1 MWEVYQ
7 CEVVEFDILV
17 DEDGCDLLRDDVF
30 ADLMVR
36 IRAGEFFSVI
46 IGTPCS
52 TFSVARIPKNGV
64 YDGGPRQL
72 RDINRPGRGRTNLN
86 LSDQRTLDL
95 ANILVERS
103 VLIARAVRAAGG
115 TFLIENP
122 PTRSDPASE
131 LYRWMWRSHASLWMH
146 PSVAALVAES
156 SSRMATFPQCA
167 LGGEF
172 QKWTS
177 LLYSVEL
184 EPSLAHLRKLTCVHA
199 RHAKQAT
206 GQDPDG
212 KWRSAGAAAYPAAM
226 NALLGDACRSTLRSR
241 RLHVGSS
248 RPHAA
253 DGAEHVVLAG
263 ASKASSGSL
272 RRLEPEV
279 EEVLRT
285 ERFAEANAPPT
296 TEWADA
302 PQVASDPPGPFSTNN
317 LMSSDMQARLHR
329 FRIQVGAC
337 LHAARRGRWKWARD
351 HRPEPL
357 FATEEECLLPP
368 ARGWV
373 WAYNDADLLWYAV
386 TPSAWPHD
394 PPPGDI
400 STGVVVQYA
409 REHGYSDME
418 IISFIAH
425 GYPGPDLERCAV
437 LGPPH
442 VGALKAP
449 EAFEKAS
456 SKDRAKG
463 WVRAGYLLPPV
474 WPMRADPMNIV
485 FRNEKGRMTID
496 KTMQL
501 VAGVDAYNSRIDLA
515 SQPAIDYVSVAM
527 LGRACAIFL
536 TSSVPV
542 LVWGFDLEAYFRKTG
557 KQRAHVWMSGFVHA
571 DGYGADERVQFGQ
584 REAPVL
590 CGRQSCFLV
599 WAIRREL
606 DRLDAAHPPTD
617 PMLRGWM
624 QARRQRCDEGDVA
637 WLWAALSFVLMYV
650 DDVGAVSVDDLLYHA
665 DGSEW
670 FVLRDGLR
678 VRYSRAWLHFEAAIG
693 VVMQFGH
700 TDSMDKRVSPRV
712 EMVFLGVTI
721 ALLSKV
727 MFLSEEKAKSYRAT
741 VLDCVRSPR
750 QPNGTVLVAPS
761 ALSSMMHKLLHAAT
775 VVPLGRQHLF
785 HVMRSSKADARSAGG
800 MKPLGAKALQE
811 LEWWAAKLQQANV
824 VAGVPLASRTVFPTC
839 DDPSVLT
846 PYSDASREI
855 GAVHESGYGA
865 WVIMDG
871 IFFYVEG
878 RWSEAEVAMLD
889 INALELAAM
898 NIGSFTFLEEAR
910 RRGVSISHL
919 CEFTDNT
926 SAEYAADR
934 GKPSSAR
941 LTELVTR
948 RYDALYE
955 MGVSGACERVAS
967 ADNDIADGLSRG
979 GEMLADALRMAS
991 AAQLQ
996 MVRLEAVGQWRDIS
1010 YLLNLK

>member
-1 MWEVYQ
+1 MWSVYGI
-7 CEVVEFDILV
+7 EVVEVDTLV
-17 DEDGCDLLRDDVF
+17 DGHDCDLLRDEVF
-30 ADLMVR
+30 ADLLAR
-36 IRAGEFFSVI
+36 IRSGEFFTAI

-72 RDINRPGRGRTNLN
+72 RDISRPGLGRKGLS
-86 LSDQRTLDL
+86 LSDQRVLDFS
-95 ANILVERS
+95 NILVERS
-103 VLIARAVRAAGG
+103 VLIARAIRAAGG
-115 TFLIENP
+115 SFIIENP
-122 PTRSDPASE
+122 ATRSDPKSD
-131 LYRWMWRSHASLWMH
+131 LYRWMWRSHASLWLH
-146 PSVAALVAES
+146 PAVAALAAET

-167 LGGEF
+167 LGGQY

-184 EPSLAHLRKLTCVHA
+184 ESSLSQLRRLTCTHV
-199 RHAKQAT
+199 RHAKQAA

-212 KWRSAGAAAYPAAM
+212 KWRSSDAAAYPAAM
-226 NALLGDACRSTLRSR
+226 NALLGDACMSALRSH
-241 RLHVGSS
+241 RLHVGSA

-253 DGAEHVVLAG
+253 DGAEHMVRAG
-263 ASKASSGSL
+263 ASKAASGSI

-279 EEVLRT
+279 ADVLRV
-285 ERFAEANAPPT
+285 EPFAEANAPPT

-302 PQVASDPPGPFSTNN
+302 PQASPDPPGPFSTNS
-317 LMSSDMQARLHR
+317 LMSADMQARLHS

-337 LHAARRGRWKWARD
+337 LDAAKRGRWRWARD
-351 HRPEPL
+351 HRPQPL
-357 FATEEECLLPP
+357 FASEEECLLPA

-373 WAYNDADLLWYAV
+373 WAYNDADMLWYAV

-394 PPPGDI
+394 PPPGDL
-400 STGVVVQYA
+400 STGIIVQYA

-449 EAFEKAS
+449 EAFEKAA

-463 WVRAGYLLPPV
+463 WVRFGYMLPPV

-501 VAGVDAYNSRIDLA
+501 VAGVDAYNSRIDLSA
-515 SQPAIDYVSVAM
+515 QPAIDYVSVAM

-536 TSSVPV
+536 TAGVPV

-557 KQRAHVWMSGFVHA
+557 KQRAHVWMSGFVHSN
-571 DGYGADERVQFGQ
+571 GYGADERVQFGQ

-606 DRLDAAHPPTD
+606 DRLDAAYPPTD
-617 PMLRGWM
+617 PLLRSWM
-624 QARRQRCDEGDVA
+624 QARQQRSGGEGAA

-650 DDVGAVSVDDLLYHA
+650 DDVGAVSIDDLLFDA

-670 FVLRDGLR
+670 FVLRDGVR
-678 VRYSRAWLHFEAAIG
+678 ARYSRAWLHFEAAIG
-693 VVMQFGH
+693 VVMHFGH
-700 TDSMDKRVSPRV
+700 TDSLEKRVSPRCD
-712 EMVFLGVTI
+712 MVFLGVTI
-721 ALLSKV
+721 ALLTKV

-741 VLDCVRSPR
+741 VLDCVQGVK
-750 QPNGTVLVAPS
+750 QPNGSVLIAPS
-761 ALSSMMHKLLHAAT
+761 ELSSIMHKLLHAAT

-785 HVMRSSKADARSAGG
+785 HVMRSAKADARVAGG
-800 MKPLGAKALQE
+800 MKPLGAKSLHE

-824 VAGVPLASRTVFPTC
+824 VAGVPLASRTVFPMC
-839 DDPSVLT
+839 DDPSTLT
-846 PYSDASREI
+846 PYSDASREK
-855 GAVHESGYGA
+855 GAIDESGYGA
-865 WVIMDG
+865 WVVMG
-871 IFFYVEG
+871 GLFFYVEG
-878 RWSEAEVAMLD
+878 RWSEAEVEMLD
-889 INALELAAM
+889 INTLELAAM

-910 RRGVSISHL
+910 RRGISISHL

-934 GKPSSAR
+934 GKPAAAR
-941 LTELVTR
+941 LSELITR

-955 MGVSGACERVAS
+955 MGISSACERVTS
-967 ADNDIADGLSRG
+967 VDNDIADGLSRG
-979 GEMLADALRMAS
+979 GEQLADALRMAA

-996 MVRLEAVGQWRDIS
+996 MVRLEAVAQWRDIT
-1010 YLLNLK
+1010 YLLRLT